1 MPVEQKTATS
11 VPVNQ
16 ERSRILMQTAGLTPT
31 STEPGVG
38 PWGDQGDRLGFYCWN
53 DMEDAGHP
61 DTDWFR
67 YEYDGPRSG
76 G

>member
-1 MPVEQKTATS
+1 
-11 VPVNQ
+11 
-16 ERSRILMQTAGLTPT
+16 MQTAGLTPT